1 MILITA
7 GTSGLGSFF
16 RLVGVLL
23 IFVFVLAIT
32 YVSTRWIAT
41 YQRGMN
47 ANKNIQVL
55 ETFRITNNKYI
66 QIVKIGKACL
76 AIAVCKDTISVLCR
90 LEEDELEWKPDSDAP
105 VSGMPE
111 NFADILSKLKGKLP
125 RK

>member
-1 MILITA
+1 MMLLATGI
-7 GTSGLGSFF
+7 SGLESFF

-32 YVSTRWIAT
+32 YVCTRWIAR
-41 YQRGMN
+41 YQKGMN
-47 ANKNIQVL
+47 ANKNIQVM

-66 QIVKIGKACL
+66 QIVKIGKVCL
-76 AIAVCKDTISVLCR
+76 AIAVCKDTVSVLCR
-90 LEEDELEWKPDSDAP
+90 LEEEELEWKPDSDTPA
-105 VSGMPE
+105 SGMNE

>member
-1 MILITA
+1 MLLAA
-7 GTSGLGSFF
+7 GTSGLASFF

-23 IFVFVLAIT
+23 IFVFVLVIT
-32 YVSTRWIAT
+32 YVSTRWIAR

-47 ANKNIQVL
+47 ANKNIQVM

-66 QIVKIGKACL
+66 QIVKIGKVCL
-76 AIAVCKDTISVLCR
+76 AIAVCKDTVSVLCQ
-90 LEEDELEWKPDSDAP
+90 LEEEDLEWKPDSNDP
-105 VSGMPE
+105 VSGMHE